1 MARDVATVFGG
12 SGFIGRHVVQRLA
25 GSGYTVR
32 VAGRDTALAARLR
45 PMGRVGQVVPVY
57 GAFGDDASLAECVA
71 GARVVVNLVGILAER
86 RRGDFD
92 RIHHRAAGRIAELA
106 AASGTER
113 LVQVSA
119 IGADPASPSRYGRS
133 KAAGERAVT
142 AAFPAAAIVRPSIV
156 FGPGDDF
163 FNRFASMARLLPVMP
178 VVSGATRLAP
188 VYVGDVA
195 DAIAELT
202 APGHPP
208 GIWELGGPEVLTMR
222 ELLGWIVRQTGRS
235 RPLVGVPA
243 AVAKFQAA
251 VLGLLPNPPLTSDQ
265 LAMLSRDNVPAAGA
279 PGLAALGI
287 SPTPIEAVVPRYLE
301 RFRKPGTQVQVP
313 V

>member
-25 GSGYTVR
+25 AAGYTVR

-57 GAFGDDASLAECVA
+57 GAFGDETSLAECVA

-86 RRGDFD
+86 RRGDFE

-106 AASGTER
+106 ARQGTER

-119 IGADPASPSRYGRS
+119 IGADQASPSRYGRS
-133 KAAGERAVT
+133 KAAGERAVSG
-142 AAFPAAAIVRPSIV
+142 AFPGAAIVRPSIV

-163 FNRFASMARLLPVMP
+163 FNRFAAMARLLPVMP

-188 VYVGDVA
+188 VHVGDVA
-195 DAIAELT
+195 DAIAALT

-235 RPLVGVPA
+235 RPLVGVPGV
-243 AVAKFQAA
+243 VAKMQAA
-251 VLGLLPNPPLTSDQ
+251 LLGLLPNPPLTTDQ
-265 LAMLSRDNVPAAGA
+265 LAMLSRDNVPAPGA

-287 SPTPIEAVVPRYLE
+287 TPTPIEAVVPRYLE
-301 RFRKPGTQVQVP
+301 RFRKAGTQVQAP